1 MIELRNRSTADL
13 VIIALTAVVCFT
25 VVVSIM
31 GIFAINLIHPNLD
44 ISSLTQ
50 RIGTIVSQVIGVI
63 VGYIAGR
70 GNQTPRE

>member
-1 MIELRNRSTADL
+1 MRNRSTADL
-13 VIIALTAVVCFT
+13 VILALTAVVCFV
-25 VVVSIM
+25 VVVSIV
-31 GIFAINLIHPNLD
+31 GVFALSFVHPELE

-70 GNQTPRE
+70 NNQTPRE